1 MVIIALRYKV
11 LAYRISGL
19 TSSPADPK
27 GKGKAA
33 DKFAIA
39 KWGEWETAENESG
52 QSERRSRGTSLR
64 QDRSASCGNGLRIL
78 SFSHAGS
85 TSGACTA
92 RRSPAVSASYVQR
105 RAATLPI
112 AHHTRPYPPT
122 FNTGMHRQRLAH
134 SDDFRTGNTFAGVGY
149 ESGAT

>member
-1 MVIIALRYKV
+1 MIIIALRYKV
-11 LAYRISGL
+11 HAYRLGGL

-52 QSERRSRGTSLR
+52 QSERRPRGTSLR
-64 QDRSASCGNGLRIL
+64 QDRSASCGNGFRVL

-85 TSGACTA
+85 SSGPRPA
-92 RRSPAVSASYVQR
+92 RRSPAVSASYVKW
-105 RAATLPI
+105 RAATLSIP
-112 AHHTRPYPPT
+112 HYTRPYTPT
-122 FNTGMHRQRLAH
+122 FDPGLYRQWLAH
-134 SDDFRTGNTFAGVGY
+134 PDDVRTGNTVAGVGY